1 MKTRP
6 YECRVYRSAEDGF
19 PEVRDTAVLIYWP
32 HGFGDWVFL
41 SHILPLLE
49 PSNRWFVTRFGDDN
63 TALYDGCAI
72 ATPLYVGHNGT
83 RCGDGADFGNAHF
96 GLRAGGGGMRTLRLP
111 LALHAQCVKHGI
123 AAVADI
129 PFWENYG
136 KAEYPCHTKARSYL
150 RQLAPA
156 ARLAACDLTRPLPS
170 ALGWDVPGNVRAWVE
185 ARLRTWGGLEAGR
198 KLCVIA
204 RQGYTS
210 VGKNWGHLWRED
222 LPPGRQHEGEEC
234 RDFMRLLRR
243 KDPAWFFV
251 TMEERIFTGANTVC
265 DAALECVSY
274 ADLFGVVEVSS
285 PPFALVLKALLHFA
299 DLAVGVPAGPYHL
312 AMAKPGLPTIGLW
325 AQHWPAWYDEP
336 KAESI
341 HLVSRNLRD
350 SGALSRP
357 GSFSR
362 TGALEFRTR
371 ELETRIIPGETVLA
385 AAEELLGI

>member
-6 YECRVYRSAEDGF
+6 YECRVYRSAEDSF
-19 PEVRDTAVLIYWP
+19 PAVRDSAVLIYWP

-41 SHILPLLE
+41 SHVLPLLE
-49 PSNRWFVTRFGDDN
+49 PSNRYFITRFGDHS
-63 TALYDGCAI
+63 TALYDGCRI
-72 ATPLYVGHNGT
+72 ATPLYVGHNET
-83 RCGDGADFGNAHF
+83 RCGDGADFGNPHF
-96 GLRAGGGGMRTLRLP
+96 GLRRDGSGTRTLKLP
-111 LALHAQCVKHGI
+111 LGLHAQCVKHGI
-123 AAVADI
+123 AAVVDI

-136 KAEYPCHTKARSYL
+136 NGEYPRHTKARGYL

-156 ARLAACDLTRPLPS
+156 ARLAECDLNRPLPS
-170 ALGWDVPGNVRAWVE
+170 ALAWEAPANLLAWVE
-185 ARLRTWGGLEAGR
+185 ARLRTRGGLDAGR

-210 VGKNWGHLWRED
+210 VGKNWGHQWRED

-251 TMEERIFTGANTVC
+251 TMEERVFTGENTVR

-274 ADLFGVVEVSS
+274 DELFGATDATS
-285 PPFALVLKALLHFA
+285 PPFALILKALLHFA
-299 DLAVGVPAGPYHL
+299 DLVVGVPAGPYHL

-325 AQHWPAWYDEP
+325 TQHWPAWYDEP
-336 KAESI
+336 KAESV

-350 SGALSRP
+350 SGALARP

-362 TGALEFRTR
+362 MGALEFRIR
-371 ELETRIIPGETVLA
+371 ELETRIIPGEKVLET
-385 AAEELLGI
+385 AEELLGI